1 MRRMGTKN
9 PLIPACIRPHFGYL
23 PQLPSW
29 MIAAAK
35 LDLKQLDMATAND
48 LRRGMAINYNGDVS
62 VVLDS
67 QHRTPG
73 NLRAFVQATLRS
85 IRTGKSSDVRFSS
98 TEKIDVVP
106 MMTRKMDFS
115 YKDGEDYVFSDPET
129 YETVTLSPELV
140 GEARNYLVENAPV
153 TVTFVD
159 DKAVS
164 IELPSS
170 VVLAVSDAPEGVR
183 GDSAN
188 NVQKAVTLETG
199 ITVQAPLFIKTGE
212 KIKVDTRTGKYMERA

>member
-1 MRRMGTKN
+1 M
-9 PLIPACIRPHFGYL
+9 P
-23 PQLPSW
+23 
-29 MIAAAK
+29 
-35 LDLKQLDMATAND
+35 TAND
-48 LRRGMAINYNGDVS
+48 LRKGMAISYNGDVA

-98 TEKIDVVP
+98 SEKIEVVP
-106 MMTRKMDFS
+106 LQMRKMEFS
-115 YKDGEDYVFSDPET
+115 YKDGQDFVFSDPET
-129 YETVTLSPELV
+129 FETITLTPEAV
-140 GEARNYLVENAPV
+140 GDTKNYLVENAHV

-159 DKAVS
+159 DKPVQ
-164 IELPSS
+164 IELPAS
-170 VVLAVSDAPEGVR
+170 VVLTVSEAPEGIR

-199 ITVQAPLFIKTGE
+199 IVVQAPLFIKTGE
-212 KIKVDTRTGKYMERA
+212 KIKIDTRTGKYLERA

>member
-1 MRRMGTKN
+1 
-9 PLIPACIRPHFGYL
+9 
-23 PQLPSW
+23 
-29 MIAAAK
+29 
-35 LDLKQLDMATAND
+35 MATAND
-48 LRRGMAINYNGDVS
+48 IRRGMAINYNGDIA

-73 NLRAFVQATLRS
+73 NLRAFVQASIRS

-106 MMTRKMDFS
+106 MNTRKMEFS
-115 YKDGEDYVFSDPET
+115 YKDGEDYVFSDGDT
-129 YETVTLSPELV
+129 FETVTVTPEIV
-140 GEARNYLVENAPV
+140 GDAKNYLIENASV
-153 TVTFVD
+153 TMTFVE
-159 DKAVS
+159 DKAVQ

-170 VVLAVSDAPEGVR
+170 VVLKVTDAPEGVR

-188 NVQKAVTLETG
+188 NVQKTVTMETG

-212 KIKVDTRTGKYMERA
+212 KIKIDTRTGKYMERA

>member
-1 MRRMGTKN
+1 
-9 PLIPACIRPHFGYL
+9 
-23 PQLPSW
+23 
-29 MIAAAK
+29 
-35 LDLKQLDMATAND
+35 
-48 LRRGMAINYNGDVS
+48 MAINYNGDIA

-115 YKDGEDYVFSDPET
+115 YKDGQDFVFSDPED
-129 YETVTLSPELV
+129 YETVTLPPEIV
-140 GEARNYLVENAPV
+140 GDAKNYLVENGTV
-153 TVTFVD
+153 TVTFVEE
-159 DKAVS
+159 KAVS

-170 VVLAVSDAPEGVR
+170 VVLKVSDAPEGIR

-188 NVQKAVTLETG
+188 NVQKAVVMETG

-212 KIKVDTRTGKYMERA
+212 KIKIDTRTGKYMERAGS

>member
-1 MRRMGTKN
+1 
-9 PLIPACIRPHFGYL
+9 
-23 PQLPSW
+23 
-29 MIAAAK
+29 
-35 LDLKQLDMATAND
+35 
-48 LRRGMAINYNGDVS
+48 MAIVHNGDVA
-62 VVLDS
+62 VVLDM

-85 IRTGKSSDVRFSS
+85 IKTGKTAELRFSS
-98 TEKIDVVP
+98 TERIEVIP
-106 MMTRKMDFS
+106 MMTRKMEFS
-115 YKDGEDYVFSDPET
+115 YKDGEDFVFSDPEN
-129 YETVTLSPELV
+129 YETVTLLSALV
-140 GEARNYLVENAPV
+140 GDAKNFLVENGVV

-164 IELPSS
+164 VEIPSS
-170 VVLAVSDAPEGVR
+170 VVLLVTDAPEGIR

-188 NVQKAVTLETG
+188 NVQKTITLETG